1 MRTNISF
8 KSKILLLVIAAVS
21 SVFIVSL
28 LSAVRLRAEILES
41 RRTELRVAV
50 EAMHSMVLSFKE
62 KAKAGVLSEEQ
73 AKKAAIE
80 SVRGGRFGGADGKE
94 NYFYIWTLQ
103 SEGVMHPI
111 KPEWEGKP
119 MSGKIKDGDGVDVI
133 GLLAK
138 SVAAAPE
145 HRAYV
150 DTKFPRPGQQE
161 AVPKLQYVMQV
172 DPWGWFIGS
181 GLYTDDV
188 QGLVRAELLK
198 TSAVAAALLIVLG
211 TGGWWIG
218 RSVLA
223 QVGGEPSAAIATMQQ
238 VARGDLTVDVGA
250 VPGNSILAALGTMV
264 ASLRGTVAQVREATS
279 SMNVAA
285 SEIAAGNMDLS
296 HRTETS
302 ASNLEETASALEG
315 LTTSVKQ
322 SADAAS
328 QANALADKAHAIASK
343 GSQEM
348 DQLVATMNQ
357 INAASARISEITSVI
372 DGISFQ
378 TNILA
383 LNAAVEAA
391 RAGEHGRGFA
401 VVAAEV
407 RSLAQNSAAAAKE
420 IKTLIDNSVA
430 QVANGTGLVSGAG
443 QNMGA
448 ILSSVSEVASV
459 INQVTGVAREQSDGI
474 AQVNASMAELDR
486 MTQQNAALVEE
497 SAASAESM
505 KAQALRLTDVVNAF
519 RT

>member
-1 MRTNISF
+1 MRANISF
-8 KSKILLLVIAAVS
+8 KSKILMMVIAAVAG
-21 SVFIVSL
+21 VFIVSL
-28 LSAVRLRAEILES
+28 LSAVRLRAEIIES

-50 EAMHSMVLSFKE
+50 EAMHSMILGFKD
-62 KAKAGVLSEEQ
+62 KVKTGALSEDQ
-73 AKKAAIE
+73 AKKSALEA
-80 SVRGGRFGGADGKE
+80 VRGGRFGGADGKE

-111 KPEWEGKP
+111 KPEWEGQA
-119 MSGKIKDGDGVDVI
+119 MSGKIKDGDGIDVI

-138 SVAAAPE
+138 SVVAAPG
-145 HRAYV
+145 HRVFV
-150 DTKFPRPGQQE
+150 DTKFPRPGQKE

-172 DPWGWFIGS
+172 DQWGWFVGS
-181 GLYTDDV
+181 GLYTDDI
-188 QGLVRAELLK
+188 QGLVRIELLK
-198 TSAVAAALLIVLG
+198 TASVAAVLLIVLG

-218 RSVLA
+218 RSVLG
-223 QVGGEPSAAIATMQQ
+223 QVGGEPSSAIATMQK
-238 VARGDLTVDVGA
+238 VAHGDLTVNVGQ
-250 VPGNSILAALGTMV
+250 VPVNSILSALGTMV
-264 ASLRGTVAQVREATS
+264 SDIRGTVAQVREATS

-285 SEIAAGNMDLS
+285 SEIASGNMDLS

-315 LTTSVKQ
+315 LTASVKQ
-322 SADAAS
+322 SANAAS
-328 QANALADKAHAIASK
+328 QANALAEKAHAIASR
-343 GSQEM
+343 GSEEM
-348 DQLVATMNQ
+348 GQLVATMNQ
-357 INAASARISEITSVI
+357 INAASSRISDITSVI

-430 QVANGTGLVSGAG
+430 QVANGTELVSGAG

-459 INQVTGVAREQSDGI
+459 IGEVTGATREQSDGI

-486 MTQQNAALVEE
+486 MTQQNAALVEQ
-497 SAASAESM
+497 SAAAAESL
-505 KAQALRLTDVVNAF
+505 KAQAARLTDVVGSF
-519 RT
+519 RI

>member
-1 MRTNISF
+1 MRPNISF
-8 KSKILLLVIAAVS
+8 KSKILLMVIAAVAG
-21 SVFIVSL
+21 VFIVSL
-28 LSAVRLRAEILES
+28 LSAIRLRAEMIES

-50 EAMHSMVLSFKE
+50 EAMHSLVVSFRD
-62 KAKAGVLSEEQ
+62 KAKSGAMSEQ
-73 AKKAAIE
+73 DAKKSAIE
-80 SVRGGRFGGADGKE
+80 AVRGARFGGPDGKE

-111 KPEWEGKP
+111 KPEWEGKA
-119 MSGKIKDGDGVDVI
+119 MTGKIKDGDGIDVI

-138 SVAAAPE
+138 SVANAPE
-145 HRAYV
+145 HRVFV
-150 DTKFPRPGQQE
+150 DTKFPRPGQKE

-198 TSAVAAALLIVLG
+198 AAAVAAVLLVLLG
-211 TGGWWIG
+211 ASGWWIG
-218 RSVLA
+218 RSVLG
-223 QVGGEPSAAIATMQQ
+223 QVGGEPSSAIATMQK
-238 VARGDLTVDVGA
+238 VAHGDLTVDVGP

-264 ASLRGTVAQVREATS
+264 SDIRATVTQVREATS

-285 SEIAAGNMDLS
+285 SEIASGNMDLS

-302 ASNLEETASALEG
+302 ASNLQETASALER
-315 LTTSVKQ
+315 LTTSVKE
-322 SADAAS
+322 SADAAT
-328 QANALADKAHAIASK
+328 QANALAEKAHTIASK
-343 GSQEM
+343 GSEEM
-348 DQLVATMNQ
+348 DRLVATMNQ
-357 INAASARISEITSVI
+357 INAGSERISEITAVI

-391 RAGEHGRGFA
+391 RAGEHGKGFA

-420 IKTLIDNSVA
+420 IKSLIDNSVA
-430 QVANGTGLVSGAG
+430 QVADGTKLVSGAG

-459 INQVTGVAREQSDGI
+459 IGKVTGAAREQSDGI

-486 MTQQNAALVEE
+486 MTQQNAALVEQ
-497 SAASAESM
+497 SAAAAESL
-505 KAQALRLTDVVNAF
+505 KAQAVRLTDVVGSF

>member
-8 KSKILLLVIAAVS
+8 KRKILLMVIAAVGG
-21 SVFIVSL
+21 VFLVSL
-28 LSAVRLRAEILES
+28 LSAIRLRAEIIES

-62 KAKAGVLSEEQ
+62 QARLGALSEEQ

-80 SVRGGRFGGADGKE
+80 AVRGGRFGGDGGRE

-133 GLLAK
+133 TLLAK
-138 SVAAAPE
+138 SVAAAPG
-145 HRAYV
+145 HRVFV
-150 DTKFPRPGQQE
+150 DTKFPRPGQKE

-172 DPWGWFIGS
+172 DQWGWFVGS
-181 GLYTDDV
+181 GLYTDDI
-188 QGLVRAELLK
+188 QGLVRAELFK
-198 TSAVAAALLIVLG
+198 MAAVAAVLLIALG
-211 TGGWWIG
+211 AGGWWIG
-218 RSVLA
+218 RSVLG
-223 QVGGEPSAAIATMQQ
+223 QVGGEPSAAIATMQK
-238 VARGDLTVDVGA
+238 VAHGDLTVNVGS
-250 VPGNSILAALGTMV
+250 VPANSILSALGTMV
-264 ASLRGTVAQVREATS
+264 SDIRGTVIQVREATS

-285 SEIAAGNMDLS
+285 SEIATGNADLS

-315 LTTSVKQ
+315 LTASVKQ

-328 QANALADKAHAIASK
+328 QANALAGKAHAIASK
-343 GSQEM
+343 GSEEM
-348 DQLVATMNQ
+348 DRLVATMNQ
-357 INAASARISEITSVI
+357 INAASERISEITSVI

-391 RAGEHGRGFA
+391 RAGEHGKGFA

-407 RSLAQNSAAAAKE
+407 RSLAQSSAAAAKE
-420 IKTLIDNSVA
+420 IKSLIDNSVA
-430 QVANGTGLVSGAG
+430 QVATGTELVSGAG

-459 INQVTGVAREQSDGI
+459 ISKVTGAAREQSDGI
-474 AQVNASMAELDR
+474 AQVNASMMELDR
-486 MTQQNAALVEE
+486 LTQQNAALVEE
-497 SAASAESM
+497 SAAAAESL
-505 KAQALRLTDVVNAF
+505 KAQAVRLTDVVGAF
-519 RT
+519 CI